1 MSIVCMS
8 LQMSEE
14 LKEKK
19 VAAAE
24 PTDRLIQDEK
34 VETGSVS
41 IAHYTSCQMFQCVPV

>member
-41 IAHYTSCQMFQCVPV
+41 IAHTHHAKCFSVCL

>member
-1 MSIVCMS
+1 MS

-41 IAHYTSCQMFQCVPV
+41 ILHIHIMPNVSVCAIYK